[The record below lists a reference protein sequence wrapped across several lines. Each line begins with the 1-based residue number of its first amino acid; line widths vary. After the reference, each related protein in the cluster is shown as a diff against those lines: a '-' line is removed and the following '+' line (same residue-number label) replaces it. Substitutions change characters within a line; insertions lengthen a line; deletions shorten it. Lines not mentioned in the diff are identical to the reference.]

1 MPDPGTIREAIS
13 KAPAAVAL
21 IVLVA
26 VVWGGIYYFVE
37 YANFSDP
44 FSEGLGLKNTALIS
58 FGVSSSSWP
67 SRRAAGF

>member
-1 MPDPGTIREAIS
+1 
-13 KAPAAVAL
+13 
-21 IVLVA
+21 VLVA
-26 VVWGGIYYFVE
+26 VVWGEIYYFVE